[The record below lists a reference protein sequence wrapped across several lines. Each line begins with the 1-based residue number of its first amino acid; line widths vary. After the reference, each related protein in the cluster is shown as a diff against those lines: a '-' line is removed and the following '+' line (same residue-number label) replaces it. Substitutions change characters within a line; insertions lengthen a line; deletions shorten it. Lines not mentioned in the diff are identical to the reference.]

1 MRSTANTDRIMEWL
15 NQKVDAAFAPLLE
28 KIAQGGTPVQW
39 KKDDFARTL
48 RLQFGTGE
56 ITYAITLDP
65 DSDPVAGQI
74 LLKTPEAESCRSFAP
89 ALHGASQAPGEMT
102 GSDLVNDLIDRY
114 GQWCKR
120 QATTQLHT

>member
-48 RLQFGTGE
+48 RLQFPAGE
-56 ITYAITLDP
+56 VTYVIVLDP

-74 LLKTPEAESCRSFAP
+74 LLKTPEAENRKSFAP
-89 ALHGASQAPGEMT
+89 ALQGEPQAPGEMT
-102 GSDLVNDLIDRY
+102 GSDLVNDLIEQY

-120 QATTQLHT
+120 QTATQLHP